1 MLSPTYYPADMRD
14 EDKLPTT
21 SLEMKSVC
29 SYPYLEEYFKVFPY
43 RDNFEFE
50 TDDDEELYGTFCDEF
65 SAAWRNLSKDG
76 NNNYL
81 LGWPRNRQD
90 SQFGRCELASLGY
103 AGGSRKIPHDV
114 RQRAEE
120 SAHER
125 WQLLLQLDEVILSD
139 NWLIELMLHL
149 SDGLLQFFISKE
161 DLAARRFDR
170 VWFDT
175 QSS

>member
-1 MLSPTYYPADMRD
+1 MVLSPTYYPADMRD

-21 SLEMKSVC
+21 SLEMKSVY

-50 TDDDEELYGTFCDEF
+50 TDEELYEAFCDEF
-65 SAAWRNLSKDG
+65 SAAGWNLSKDG

-90 SQFGRCELASLGY
+90 SQFGRCESASLGY
-103 AGGSRKIPHDV
+103 AGGSRKIPHEV

-125 WQLLLQLDEVILSD
+125 WQLLLQLNES
-139 NWLIELMLHL
+139 MLFGFCF

-161 DLAARRFDR
+161 NLAARRFDR
-170 VWFDT
+170 VWFTT